1 MVYLN
6 HDEINNRGEYMKKWI
21 WIVVALLLVV
31 GGLGY
36 DRFQQIFPELTVRV
50 ILDKLEETDY
60 ALLLDSDEVELTE
73 QQRELLEIMLN
84 SFAYEIKGSRIEGK
98 RAYVKMDAT
107 FIDIKQLILEQR
119 PTIIKNSIEN
129 IWNTLDDLLNGR
141 TKELLMK
148 TLLTLL
154 NDETISKPMTTKE
167 IEVPLQKE
175 KFFWVPQI
183 TEEWIK
189 SIFEVDQAE
198 ALLEELQ
205 KE

>member
-1 MVYLN
+1 ML
-6 HDEINNRGEYMKKWI
+6 
-21 WIVVALLLVV
+21 
-31 GGLGY
+31 
-36 DRFQQIFPELTVRV
+36 F
-50 ILDKLEETDY
+50 
-60 ALLLDSDEVELTE
+60 DSDEVELTE

-119 PTIIKNSIEN
+119 PNIIKNSIEN
-129 IWNTLDDLLNGR
+129 IWNTFDDLLNGR

-167 IEVPLQKE
+167 IEISLQKE
-175 KFFWVPQI
+175 KFFWIPQI

-189 SIFEVDQAE
+189 SIFEVDQTE

>member
-1 MVYLN
+1 M
-6 HDEINNRGEYMKKWI
+6 RKWI
-21 WIVVALLLVV
+21 WIVVSLLLVI
-31 GGLGY
+31 GGFSY
-36 DRFQQIFPELTVRV
+36 YRFQQLFPELTVRV

-73 QQRELLEIMLN
+73 QQREILEIMLN
-84 SFAYEIKGSRIEGK
+84 SFTYEIKGSRIEGK
-98 RAYVKMDAT
+98 MAYVKMDVT

-119 PTIIKNSIEN
+119 STIIKNSIEN
-129 IWNTLDDLLNGR
+129 IWSTLDDLLNGR
-141 TKELLMK
+141 TKELLLK
-148 TLLTLL
+148 TVLTLL

-189 SIFEVDQAE
+189 SVFEVDQAE